1 MHSVHGKSPKKRI
14 LPFFSFGFLVLKNI
28 KIKKS
33 LGVFLKSRVRLKL
46 FTSLVHVMKF
56 IMYLQKFFLNVCSN
70 KHCFQILSIFYILAE
85 KHGDHNNLPKSRA
98 RL

>member
-33 LGVFLKSRVRLKL
+33 RGFFKIKGSAKT
-46 FTSLVHVMKF
+46 FYFSCACNDF
-56 IMYLQKFFLNVCSN
+56 IMYLQKVF
-70 KHCFQILSIFYILAE
+70 
-85 KHGDHNNLPKSRA
+85 
-98 RL
+98 

>member
-33 LGVFLKSRVRLKL
+33 RGFFKIKGSAKTFYFSCACNEIYNVFTKSFFKCL
-46 FTSLVHVMKF
+46 F
-56 IMYLQKFFLNVCSN
+56 
-70 KHCFQILSIFYILAE
+70 
-85 KHGDHNNLPKSRA
+85 
-98 RL
+98 